1 MQQLSHGHENEGSN
15 KRLGWNAMMNHI
27 QIYSH
32 QNGGNLLLNLN
43 SGWSIKWVVWL
54 VTAAII
60 LVMAWCGYSW
70 YGRSFPQSTGWH
82 NANEEMQTFLLKQSE
97 EKLKKAEISAEQG
110 KNASTPAKAVTDKNV
125 PKDTSATAQTNPDPL
140 ALEAASPVNKPDPV
154 LPDPASKPVS
164 TKGTVHLNKATQ
176 AQLITIPGIGE
187 AKAKAIIAHRK
198 QIGGFQRIDQLLDVK
213 GIGEKLLEKMK
224 PYLVL
229 EP

>member
-1 MQQLSHGHENEGSN
+1 M
-15 KRLGWNAMMNHI
+15 
-27 QIYSH
+27 
-32 QNGGNLLLNLN
+32 NLN

-54 VTAAII
+54 VTAAFI
-60 LVMAWCGYSW
+60 LVIVWWGYSL
-70 YGRSFPQSTGWH
+70 YGRSLSQSTGWH

-97 EKLKKAEISAEQG
+97 EKLKKAETSGEPG
-110 KNASTPAKAVTDKNV
+110 KNSSTPAKVITDKNV
-125 PKDTSATAQTNPDPL
+125 PKDTETTAQTKPDPL
-140 ALEAASPVNKPDPV
+140 VLESAPAVNKPDPV
-154 LPDPASKPVS
+154 LPDPAAKPVS
-164 TKGTVHLNKATQ
+164 TKGTMNLNKATQ

-198 QIGGFQRIDQLLDVK
+198 QIGGFQRIDKLLDVK

>member
-1 MQQLSHGHENEGSN
+1 
-15 KRLGWNAMMNHI
+15 MMNHI

-54 VTAAII
+54 VTAAFI
-60 LVMAWCGYSW
+60 LVIVWWGYSL
-70 YGRSFPQSTGWH
+70 YGRSLSQSTGWH

-97 EKLKKAEISAEQG
+97 EKLKKAETSGEPG
-110 KNASTPAKAVTDKNV
+110 KNSSTPAKVITDKNV
-125 PKDTSATAQTNPDPL
+125 PKDTETTAQTKPDPL
-140 ALEAASPVNKPDPV
+140 VLESAPAVNKPDPV
-154 LPDPASKPVS
+154 LPDPAAKPVS
-164 TKGTVHLNKATQ
+164 TKGTMNLNKATQ

-198 QIGGFQRIDQLLDVK
+198 QIGGFQRIDKLLDVK